1 MIDYNNG
8 KIYKIEPICD
18 YEEGDIYIGSTTKKY
33 LSDRMCDHRADYK
46 RKKEGKRGPNSFVLF
61 DKYGVEN
68 CKIHLIMLYPC
79 NTKDELL
86 AKEGEYIRTLNCVNK
101 VIPNR
106 TKQEYDKEY
115 RIKMKDNEEYQQKR
129 KDYRQNVFEKT
140 EKRIN
145 YLKEYREN
153 NKEKTSARTH
163 DHYIKNKEKKQ
174 EYEKQRYEKNKEKLQ
189 TSYICVCGCSITVQH
204 KKRHEQTKKHL
215 GLMEAKKAQQDP
227 GEINHL
233 K

>member
-1 MIDYNNG
+1 MVNYNES
-8 KIYKIEPICD
+8 KIYKIEPVCD
-18 YEEGDIYIGSTTKKY
+18 HDAGDIYIGSTTKTY

-46 RKKEGKRGPNSFVLF
+46 RNKERKRGPNSSVLF

-86 AKEGEYIRTLNCVNK
+86 AKEGEYIRTLNCVHK
-101 VIPNR
+101 VIPGR
-106 TKQEYDKEY
+106 KKKEYDKDY

-145 YLKEYREN
+145 YKKEYSEKYREIITC
-153 NKEKTSARTH
+153 E
-163 DHYIKNKEKKQ
+163 
-174 EYEKQRYEKNKEKLQ
+174 
-189 TSYICVCGCSITVQH
+189 CGCSITLGC
-204 KKRHEQTKKHL
+204 KTRHEKNKKHL
-215 GLMEAKKAQQDP
+215 DLMKIKNAQQDT
-227 GEINHL
+227 EE
-233 K
+233 